1 MFAGIT
7 SDLPNRYETRKSSLS
22 LILWSIL
29 ATAKCSLVVFCEVEV
44 KKADRRP
51 SPPEKSLG
59 IGSNAHVAAI
69 AGLTPI
75 PRGSR
80 PLDGTVAP
88 VSGSVTALP
97 FRL

>member
-1 MFAGIT
+1 M
-7 SDLPNRYETRKSSLS
+7 KSNLS

-29 ATAKCSLVVFCEVEV
+29 ATAKCSLVVLDELEV
-44 KKADRRP
+44 KKADLRP

-59 IGSNAHVAAI
+59 KGSRAQVAAI
-69 AGLTPI
+69 AGLTPS

-80 PLDGTVAP
+80 PLDGTEAP
-88 VSGSVTALP
+88 VSGSITADP